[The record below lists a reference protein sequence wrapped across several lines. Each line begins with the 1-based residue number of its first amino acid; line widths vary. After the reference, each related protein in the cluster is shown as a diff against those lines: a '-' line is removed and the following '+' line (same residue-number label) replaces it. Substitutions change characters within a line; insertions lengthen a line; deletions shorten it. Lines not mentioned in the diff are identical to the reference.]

1 MNLDPSQFNLKNGRL
16 VTPTLLSAGQ
26 PDAATL
32 AALKTAGVQHV
43 LNLRPAEED
52 TSFDTAATARGL
64 GFTYHALPV
73 AGPAGLTLDNVKRFD
88 ALLATI
94 GNAPTLVHCASGNR
108 VGALFALRAAW
119 LQGKSADEAMAEG
132 ARAGLT
138 QMAAAVA
145 PLLASKPAG

>member
-1 MNLDPSQFNLKNGRL
+1 MNLDPSQFSLKNGRL
-16 VTPTLLSAGQ
+16 VTPQLLAGGQ

-32 AALKTAGVQHV
+32 AALKAAGVQHV

-52 TSFDTAATARGL
+52 PSFDTAAVANEL
-64 GFTYHALPV
+64 GFTYHALPI
-73 AGPAGLTLDNVKRFD
+73 AGPAGLTLDNVRRFD

-94 GNAPTLVHCASGNR
+94 GEAPTLVHCASGNR

-119 LQGKSADEAMAEG
+119 LQGKSAEEALAEG
-132 ARAGLT
+132 TRAGLT

-145 PLLASKPAG
+145 PLLESRPAD

>member
-16 VTPTLLSAGQ
+16 VTPTLLAGGQ
-26 PDAATL
+26 PDASTL
-32 AALKTAGVQHV
+32 AALKAAGVRQV
-43 LNLRPAEED
+43 LNLRPAAED
-52 TSFDTAATARGL
+52 PSFDTAAVAGQL
-64 GFTYHALPV
+64 GFVYHALPIN
-73 AGPAGLTLDNVKRFD
+73 GPAGLTLDNVRRFD

-94 GNAPTLVHCASGNR
+94 GDAPTLVHCASGNR

-119 LQGKSADEAMAEG
+119 LHGKTADEAMAEG

-145 PLLASKPAG
+145 PLLASGPAG